1 MKRLL
6 HSTNIEDALAL
17 LLTKV
22 GSEFLVLMNLT
33 SRGKKY
39 LHFSRILFTMGNVD
53 QDIGRYSGRQ
63 SVDSQSTVGR
73 QSVDTRSI

>member
-1 MKRLL
+1 MNRLLIFYVRCIYFLVYLVMLLCCPVKRLL

-33 SRGKKY
+33 SRGKK
-39 LHFSRILFTMGNVD
+39 
-53 QDIGRYSGRQ
+53 
-63 SVDSQSTVGR
+63 
-73 QSVDTRSI
+73 